1 MAKCLEESSA
11 TIAPNPRMQRKI
23 EVRDRAFTAL
33 TQVSAK
39 TGSNPY
45 WLSMLQVGLRFR
57 LELYDTLLKR
67 ALTD

>member
-1 MAKCLEESSA
+1 
-11 TIAPNPRMQRKI
+11 MQRRI
-23 EVRDRAFTAL
+23 EVRDRAFPAL
-33 TQVSAK
+33 TQLSAK